1 MAPRCANTQLA
12 NRVVSDPTRLA
23 VLGNPI
29 DHSLSPEI
37 HQQFAAQFGRQ
48 INYGKQRLESEG
60 FSDFV
65 RQFFASGGAGLNV
78 TVPFKIQAYECAD
91 WHDNSA
97 LQAGAANT
105 LSVTDEGIG
114 AWNTDGLGLVNDL
127 ISRHGFDLAHKNILI
142 IGAGGATQ
150 GILGPLLARQPAAV
164 AVANRTEAKAI
175 RIARQALV
183 RYPQCSISVLGLEEL
198 SETGEHFDLII
209 NSTSLGLDGGQV
221 NMHPRLTSSA
231 FCYDLSYGQ
240 SARFAKWARATGAG
254 MVADGLGM
262 LVEQAALSFSIWFGD
277 QPATDEIYQRLA
289 ERIDND

>member
-1 MAPRCANTQLA
+1 M
-12 NRVVSDPTRLA
+12 SDPKRFA

-37 HQQFAAQFGRQ
+37 HQQFAAQFGHQ
-48 INYGKQRLESEG
+48 IDYSKQRLEGEG
-60 FSDFV
+60 FSAFV
-65 RQFFASGGAGLNV
+65 RQFFASGGVGLNV
-78 TVPFKIQAYECAD
+78 TVPFKVQAHECAD

-105 LSVTDEGIG
+105 LSATDAGIG

-127 ISRHGFDLAHKNILI
+127 INRHGFDLAHKNILI

-150 GILGPLLARQPAAV
+150 GILGPMLARQPAAV
-164 AVANRTEAKAI
+164 AVANRTAAKAT
-175 RIARQALV
+175 RLAQQALV
-183 RYPQCSISVLGLEEL
+183 EHPQCRISGLGLEAL
-198 SETGEHFDLII
+198 SESGEHFDLII

-221 NMHPRLTSSA
+221 SLHPRLVSSA
-231 FCYDLSYGQ
+231 FCYDLSYGE

-277 QPATDEIYQRLA
+277 QPATDDIYQRLA
-289 ERIDND
+289 ERIDNDYT